1 MNKTQEKVLHAFFKN
16 TVFTYWPY
24 ISIMVFCTL
33 IYAFFF
39 TIQPYLIKEIVDI
52 LEGHNNSNFSYTP
65 FFIFCGL
72 SLLNLIFFQ
81 ASTRLYE
88 SYINIRLFPKMRK
101 KIYEYMFNYLIEHS
115 HSFFQKNSTGDLSQ
129 KIKDVVESMAEFLR
143 LVVDSILA
151 NTLTLISSF
160 ILLYLTSKIFAL
172 MLLIWL
178 IIFFIYSYFSVPKII
193 KISEKNAMQSS
204 RLNGHITDVLRNI
217 FSVRLFHRY
226 DYEKNLLSS
235 KLDDLVFVEKKM
247 EIMYAHLWDVYRISF
262 TTTNV
267 IAYYFVFSSFFKNEI
282 SLGDITMIWALTG
295 NLASFVWQF
304 ARDLADFPR
313 LWGKIVNATSSIF
326 VKYEI
331 EDKENAKEL
340 KIKNGK
346 IEFKNITFSYEDGNK
361 IFDNFSLKIEG
372 GQKVG
377 LVGYSGSG
385 KTTMINLI
393 LRLFEP
399 NSGCIEI
406 DGQNILDI
414 TQKSLHEATIIVPQ
428 LPSLFDRSILDN
440 IIYGNPDSEK
450 KDFMYASKNAYVDEF
465 VKEFPDKYE
474 HFAGDMGNEL
484 SGGQRQ
490 RIAIARAFLK
500 KAQIL
505 ILDEATSSLDSK
517 TEQYIQK
524 SLSIMT
530 KEKTVIAIAHRLST
544 LLIMDRIIV
553 FNDGKIVQDGTHEE
567 LIKEDGLFKKLWEA
581 QRGGFI
587 FDE

>member
-1 MNKTQEKVLHAFFKN
+1 MNKSQEKVLYVFFKN
-16 TVFTYWPY
+16 TVFVYWPY

-33 IYAFFF
+33 VYALFF
-39 TIQPYLIKEIVDI
+39 TIQPFLIKEIVDI
-52 LEGHNNSNFSYTP
+52 LEGHNNSNFNYTP

-88 SYINIRLFPKMRK
+88 SFINIRLFPKMRK
-101 KIYEYMFNYLIEHS
+101 KIYEYMFNYLVEHS
-115 HSFFQKNSTGDLSQ
+115 HNFFQKNSTGDLSQ

-160 ILLYLTSKIFAL
+160 VILYLTSKIFAL

-178 IIFFIYSYFSVPKII
+178 LIFFFYSYFSVPKII
-193 KISEKNAMQSS
+193 KISEKNAMQAS
-204 RLNGHITDVLRNI
+204 RLNGHITDFLRNN
-217 FSVRLFHRY
+217 FSVKLFHRY

-235 KLDDLVFVEKKM
+235 KLDDLVEVEKKM

-346 IEFKNITFSYEDGNK
+346 IEFKNLTFSYEDGNK
-361 IFDNFSLKIEG
+361 IFDNFSLKIDG

-399 NSGCIEI
+399 DSGSIEI
-406 DGQNILDI
+406 DGQNIIDI

-428 LPSLFDRSILDN
+428 LPSLFDRSIYDN
-440 IIYGNPDSEK
+440 IIYGNPNSDK
-450 KDFMYASKNAYVDEF
+450 KDFMYAAKNAYVDEF
-465 VKEFPDKYE
+465 VKEFSDKYD

-490 RIAIARAFLK
+490 RVAIARAFLK

-524 SLSIMT
+524 SLSVMT
-530 KEKTVIAIAHRLST
+530 KDKTVIAIAHRLST

-553 FNDGKIVQDGTHEE
+553 FDDGKIVQDGTHEE
-567 LIKEDGLFKKLWEA
+567 LIKQDGLFKKLWDA

-587 FDE
+587 IDE